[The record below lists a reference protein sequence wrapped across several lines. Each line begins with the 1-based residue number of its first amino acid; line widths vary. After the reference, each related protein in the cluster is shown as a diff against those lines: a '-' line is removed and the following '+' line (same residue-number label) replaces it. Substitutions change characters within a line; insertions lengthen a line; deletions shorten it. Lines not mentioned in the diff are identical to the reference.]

1 MTAIDDAL
9 PVVESVQDIARLAQE
24 GFEDWALLGDVSV
37 KRKGN
42 LLLFSYTPSAQYAG
56 RWNFFERVSR
66 GLIINRRTGE
76 IVARPF
82 DKFFNWGEG
91 GRKAPYTAHIVNV
104 YEKLDGSLGIF
115 YRDNGYKIATRGSF
129 PSTPQEVE
137 DSYNEW
143 ARKNKLPEQNWA
155 ELVRYGAMTQWSTL
169 RRMEWQ
175 PPASLASTWATE
187 HLKQHDLP
195 GLPDELTLLFE
206 ILYPHGRILI
216 DYGDREELVLLAA
229 RNRHTGEY
237 LPFYPDVY
245 EMAQRYGFS
254 TPRTYHFSNVTDILA
269 QAGQLDYNQEGWV
282 VEFSNGERY
291 KIKGDA
297 YLELNRLVSGLSFR
311 STLQAVMEGR
321 VEQSRQLIPE
331 EFLTEFNGWVETIGT
346 KVEEV
351 KNQVEQAYQAA
362 PQASRKDFA
371 LWVQQNHRDLAP
383 YLFALADGRP
393 IEPLIYKM
401 AFRDDKS

>member
-1 MTAIDDAL
+1 MNEPL
-9 PVVESVQDIARLAQE
+9 PLIESVQDIARLAQE
-24 GFEDWALLGDVSV
+24 GFTDWATLGDVSV
-37 KRKGN
+37 KQKGN
-42 LLLFSYTPSAQYAG
+42 LLLFSYTPAAQYAG
-56 RWNFFERVSR
+56 RWNFLERASR

-76 IVARPF
+76 VVARPF

-104 YEKLDGSLGIF
+104 YEKLDGSLGIL
-115 YRDNGYKIATRGSF
+115 YRDKGYKIATRGSF

-137 DSYNEW
+137 RSYNEW
-143 ARKNKLPEQNWA
+143 ARKNRLPEQSWD

-169 RRMEWQ
+169 RKMEWQ
-175 PPASLASTWATE
+175 PPASLASTWATDF
-187 HLKQHDLP
+187 LNKNHDLSD
-195 GLPDELTLLFE
+195 LPEEWTLLFE
-206 ILYPHGRILI
+206 IIYPHGRILV
-216 DYGDREELVLLAA
+216 DYGGREELVLLAA
-229 RNRHTGEY
+229 RNRFSGDY
-237 LPFYPDVY
+237 LPFYPDLY

-254 TPRTYHFSNVTDILA
+254 TPRTYHFSNVTDIIA
-269 QAGQLDYNQEGWV
+269 QAGQLDFNQEGWV

-297 YLELNRLVSGLSFR
+297 YLELNKLVSGLSFR

-331 EFLTEFNGWVETIGT
+331 EFLGEFNGWVEAIET
-346 KVEEV
+346 KVTEV
-351 KNQVEQAYQAA
+351 SANVEQAYQAA
-362 PQASRKDFA
+362 PQTSRKDFA
-371 LWVQQNHRDLAP
+371 LWVQQHHRDLAP

-401 AFRDDKS
+401 AFRDS